1 LTVLI
6 AMTFFRRFVLFD
18 YACLYTPQSD
28 A

>member
-1 LTVLI
+1 VLI